1 MINNWNLRK
10 RKKLIAFSYLSGK
23 NNDKNDRKNDR
34 TENKKTLKI
43 SSLFNRPLSTNGRLN
58 AILRNHRTSTTTTT
72 TTTIITTE
80 SGKKS
85 RKIKTYRVV
94 RQ

>member
-72 TTTIITTE
+72 TTATTTIITTE
-80 SGKKS
+80 SGKNLEKL
-85 RKIKTYRVV
+85 
-94 RQ
+94 